1 MVRRFSLKIA
11 IASTSMLAKPTL
23 DLLGQNGGSISTLF
37 TKGGKPRGRG
47 RDVLEN
53 EISVLAR
60 ESGLAIE
67 NAETSADI
75 AEVISRDG
83 IELVIAISYGKLLKK
98 EALVAPTYGWL
109 NLHFSKLPKFRGA
122 APVQRAILSG
132 ENITGI
138 TVFKLDEGMDTG
150 PIYLQTD
157 FDLESL
163 NAAQALNEMSVLGAS
178 LILET
183 LKMIKQGK
191 APTPQSGTASLA
203 PKIEKNELRIKW
215 TDESKTINRQI
226 RAFADAPGA
235 WAEFR
240 GKKLKILQARENTS
254 SGLPGECLN
263 VEPLIIG
270 TGKGSIEVIEV
281 QAESSKRMTSTD
293 WIRGAR
299 IDKGDIFH

>member
-11 IASTSMLAKPTL
+11 IASTSILAKPTL

-37 TKGGKPRGRG
+37 TKRGKPRGRG

>member
-11 IASTSMLAKPTL
+11 LASTSILSKPTL
-23 DLLGQNGGSISTLF
+23 DLLVKNGHDISKLF
-37 TKGGKPRGRG
+37 TKRSKPRGRG

-67 NAETSADI
+67 NAETSSDI
-75 AEVISRDG
+75 ADVISQDG
-83 IELVIAISYGKLLKK
+83 IELVIAISYGKLLRK

-132 ENITGI
+132 ENMTGL

-157 FDLESL
+157 FNLESL
-163 NAAQALNEMSVLGAS
+163 NAGQALNEMSVLGAS
-178 LILET
+178 LIMNT

-191 APTPQSGTASLA
+191 VPTPQSGASSLA

-215 TDESKTINRQI
+215 SDDSKTINKQI
-226 RAFADAPGA
+226 RAFADVPGA

-240 GKKLKILQARENTS
+240 GKKLKILQSRENNS

-270 TGKGSIEVIEV
+270 TGNRAIEVVEV
-281 QAESSKRMTSTD
+281 QAESSKRMKSVD

-299 IDKGDIFH
+299 VSKGDTFH

>member
-11 IASTSMLAKPTL
+11 IASTSILAKPTL

-37 TKGGKPRGRG
+37 TKRGKPRGRG

-150 PIYLQTD
+150 PLYLQTD

>member
-23 DLLGQNGGSISTLF
+23 DLLCQNGGSISTLF
-37 TKGGKPRGRG
+37 TKRGKPRGRG

>member
-11 IASTSMLAKPTL
+11 LASTSILSKPTL
-23 DLLGQNGGSISTLF
+23 DLLVKNGHDISKLF
-37 TKGGKPRGRG
+37 TKRSKPRGRG

-67 NAETSADI
+67 NAETSSDI
-75 AEVISRDG
+75 ADVISQDG
-83 IELVIAISYGKLLKK
+83 IELVIAISYGKLLRK

-132 ENITGI
+132 ENMTGL

-157 FDLESL
+157 FNLESL
-163 NAAQALNEMSVLGAS
+163 NAGQALNEMSVLGAS
-178 LILET
+178 LIMNT

-191 APTPQSGTASLA
+191 VPTPQSGASSLA

-215 TDESKTINRQI
+215 SDDSKTINRQI
-226 RAFADAPGA
+226 RAFADLPGA

-240 GKKLKILQARENTS
+240 GRKLKILQSRENNS

-270 TGKGSIEVIEV
+270 TGNRAIEVVEV
-281 QAESSKRMTSTD
+281 QAESSKRMKSVD

-299 IDKGDIFH
+299 VSKGDTFH

>member
-1 MVRRFSLKIA
+1 MVRRFSLNIA
-11 IASTSMLAKPTL
+11 IASTSILSKPTL
-23 DLLGQNGGSISTLF
+23 DLLVQNGDNISTLF
-37 TKGGKPRGRG
+37 TKGSKPRGRG

-60 ESGLAIE
+60 EFGIAIE
-67 NAETSADI
+67 NAETSSDI

-98 EALVAPTYGWL
+98 EALDAPTYGWL
-109 NLHFSKLPKFRGA
+109 NLHFSKLPRFRGA

-132 ENITGI
+132 EKITGI

-157 FDLESL
+157 FNLDSL
-163 NAAQALNEMSVLGAS
+163 NATQALNEMSVLGAS
-178 LILET
+178 LIMET

-191 APTPQSGTASLA
+191 GPTPQSGAASLA
-203 PKIEKNELRIKW
+203 PKIAKGELRIKW

-226 RAFADAPGA
+226 RAFADVPGA

-240 GKKLKILQARENTS
+240 GKKLKILQARENIS

-270 TGKGSIEVIEV
+270 TGNGAIEVIEV
-281 QAESSKRMTSTD
+281 QAESSKRLKSTD

-299 IDKGDIFH
+299 INKGDFFH

>member
-1 MVRRFSLKIA
+1 
-11 IASTSMLAKPTL
+11 
-23 DLLGQNGGSISTLF
+23 
-37 TKGGKPRGRG
+37 
-47 RDVLEN
+47 LEN

-183 LKMIKQGK
+183 LKMIMQGK
-191 APTPQSGTASLA
+191 VPTPQSGVPSLA
-203 PKIEKNELRIKW
+203 PKIEKSELRIKW
-215 TDESKTINRQI
+215 TDESKTINRKI

-240 GKKLKILQARENTS
+240 GKKLKILQARESTS

-270 TGKGSIEVIEV
+270 CGNGAIEVMEV
-281 QAESSKRMTSTD
+281 QAESSKRMTSND

-299 IDKGDIFH
+299 INIGDIFH

>member
-23 DLLGQNGGSISTLF
+23 DLLCQNGGSISTLF

>member
-1 MVRRFSLKIA
+1 MVRRFSLKVA

-240 GKKLKILQARENTS
+240 GKKLKILQARESTS

>member
-1 MVRRFSLKIA
+1 MKIA
-11 IASTSMLAKPTL
+11 IASTSILAKPTL
-23 DLLGQNGGSISTLF
+23 DLLGQNGGNISKLF

-53 EISVLAR
+53 EISFLAR
-60 ESGLAIE
+60 ESGIAIE
-67 NAETSADI
+67 NAETSSDI
-75 AEVISRDG
+75 AEVIRRDG

-98 EALVAPTYGWL
+98 EALIAPTYGWL

-157 FDLESL
+157 FNLGSL
-163 NAAQALNEMSVLGAS
+163 NAGQALNEMSILGAS
-178 LILET
+178 LIMET
-183 LKMIKQGK
+183 LKMIRQGK
-191 APTPQSGTASLA
+191 APTPQSGVPSLA
-203 PKIEKNELRIKW
+203 PKIEKSELRIKW

-240 GKKLKILQARENTS
+240 GKKLKILQARENNS

-270 TGKGSIEVIEV
+270 SGNGAIEVMKV

-299 IDKGDIFH
+299 IIKGDIFH

>member
-1 MVRRFSLKIA
+1 MVRRFSLKVA

>member
-1 MVRRFSLKIA
+1 
-11 IASTSMLAKPTL
+11 
-23 DLLGQNGGSISTLF
+23 
-37 TKGGKPRGRG
+37 
-47 RDVLEN
+47 LEN
-53 EISVLAR
+53 EISLLAR
-60 ESGLAIE
+60 ESGIAIE
-67 NAETSADI
+67 NAETSSDI
-75 AEVISRDG
+75 AEVIRRDG

-98 EALVAPTYGWL
+98 EALDAPTYGWL

-132 ENITGI
+132 ESITGI

-157 FDLESL
+157 FILESL
-163 NAAQALNEMSVLGAS
+163 NAAQALNEMSILGAS
-178 LILET
+178 LIMET
-183 LKMIKQGK
+183 LKMIRQGK
-191 APTPQSGTASLA
+191 APTPQSGAPSLA
-203 PKIEKNELRIKW
+203 PKIEKSELRIKW

-226 RAFADAPGA
+226 RAFADTPGA

-254 SGLPGECLN
+254 FGLPGECLN

-270 TGKGSIEVIEV
+270 SRNGAIEVMEV

-299 IDKGDIFH
+299 INKGDIFH

>member
-11 IASTSMLAKPTL
+11 IASTSTLAKPTL

-215 TDESKTINRQI
+215 TDESKTINRKI

>member
-1 MVRRFSLKIA
+1 
-11 IASTSMLAKPTL
+11 MLAKPTL

>member
-11 IASTSMLAKPTL
+11 LASTSILAKPTL
-23 DLLGQNGGSISTLF
+23 DLLVKNGDDISKLF
-37 TKGGKPRGRG
+37 TKRSRPRGRG

-60 ESGLAIE
+60 ESGIAIE
-67 NAETSADI
+67 NAETSSDI
-75 AEVISRDG
+75 AEVINQDG

-98 EALVAPTYGWL
+98 EALDAPTYGWL

-157 FDLESL
+157 FNLESL
-163 NAAQALNEMSVLGAS
+163 NAGQALNEMSILGAS
-178 LILET
+178 LIMET
-183 LKMIKQGK
+183 LKMIGQGK
-191 APTPQSGTASLA
+191 APTPQSGVPSLA
-203 PKIEKNELRIKW
+203 PKIEKSELRIKW

-240 GKKLKILQARENTS
+240 GKKLKILQAKENTS
-254 SGLPGECLN
+254 SGMPGECLN

-270 TGKGSIEVIEV
+270 SGNGAIEVMEV

-299 IDKGDIFH
+299 INKGDIFH

>member
-226 RAFADAPGA
+226 RAFSDAPGA

>member
-11 IASTSMLAKPTL
+11 LASTSILAKPTL
-23 DLLGQNGGSISTLF
+23 DLLVKNGEDISKLF
-37 TKGGKPRGRG
+37 TKRSKPRGRG

-53 EISVLAR
+53 EISYLAR
-60 ESGLAIE
+60 ESGIAIE
-67 NAETSADI
+67 NAETSSDI
-75 AEVISRDG
+75 AEVIRRDG

-98 EALVAPTYGWL
+98 EALDAPTYGWL

-157 FDLESL
+157 FNMESL
-163 NAAQALNEMSVLGAS
+163 NAGQALNEMSVLGAS
-178 LILET
+178 LIMKT

-191 APTPQSGTASLA
+191 APTPQSGFPSLA

-215 TDESKTINRQI
+215 TDESKTINRQV
-226 RAFADAPGA
+226 RAFADVPGA

-270 TGKGSIEVIEV
+270 TGNGAIEVVEV
-281 QAESSKRMTSTD
+281 QAESSKRMKSTD

-299 IDKGDIFH
+299 VSKGDIFH